1 MKFQTAVL
9 VVVALFAVQMIG
21 ECNAS
26 RFNMKAGSEK
36 ASGIELEHK
45 KSKSK
50 CFKPCDVDDHCK
62 KGKCK
67 EIQVGALRMSGNRC
81 IGCADL
87 PCDSSTDCCKKYACS
102 EEGQCFRRKDT
113 KKCGT
118 TCENNSDCDGECPK
132 CTSFTCRQEPLSD
145 SEPSGPP

>member
-50 CFKPCDVDDHCK
+50 CFKPCANDDDCK
-62 KGKCK
+62 KGMACK
-67 EIQVGALRMSGNRC
+67 EITVGGLAMQGERC
-81 IGCADL
+81 IDCAEL
-87 PCDSSTDCCKKYACS
+87 PCNDSTDCCKKYACS
-102 EEGQCFRRKDT
+102 EEGQCFRSSDT
-113 KKCGT
+113 KKMR
-118 TCENNSDCDGECPK
+118 NAMLK
-132 CTSFTCRQEPLSD
+132 RCRLHHRRMR
-145 SEPSGPP
+145 

>member
-45 KSKSK
+45 KS
-50 CFKPCDVDDHCK
+50 CFKPCNEGECK
-62 KGKCK
+62 KGMACK
-67 EIQVGALRMSGNRC
+67 EITVGGLAMQGERC
-81 IGCADL
+81 IACVEL
-87 PCDSSTDCCKKYACS
+87 PCLSSLDCCKRYACS
-102 EEGQCFRRKDT
+102 DGQCFRSNVT
-113 KKCGT
+113 KKCGKNCT
-118 TCENNSDCDGECPK
+118 SGDDCDGICPNCSEGI
-132 CTSFTCRQEPLSD
+132 CTDLSTATTTTT
-145 SEPSGPP
+145 PT